1 MQIDDDQPQVILI
14 IGRWRCRAG
23 VRRATTAAA
32 AALLAPSIQARSEE
46 LARISFPTIARNKR
60 SISDCAVTV
69 QDKISL
75 AQ

>member
-1 MQIDDDQPQVILI
+1 MMTNHKLFSLLDD
-14 IGRWRCRAG
+14 GGAG
-23 VRRATTAAA
+23 VRRAAAA
-32 AALLAPSIQARSEE
+32 VTVLAPSAQAGSEE

-69 QDKISL
+69 QDKVSL

>member
-23 VRRATTAAA
+23 IRRASAATV
-32 AALLAPSIQARSEE
+32 LAPSAQARSEE

>member
-1 MQIDDDQPQVILI
+1 MMTNHKLFSLLDDE
-14 IGRWRCRAG
+14 GAG
-23 VRRATTAAA
+23 VRRAAAA
-32 AALLAPSIQARSEE
+32 VLAPSAQARSEE

>member
-23 VRRATTAAA
+23 VRRATTAA